1 MQGRAKAARP
11 VFKTIGPYGW
21 VRHPIYSGW
30 FLLVFA
36 TSPMTGTRLLFAVTS
51 SVYLLLA
58 IPFEERSLLATTA
71 GAYDQYRQR
80 VRWKLI
86 PGVY

>member
-1 MQGRAKAARP
+1 
-11 VFKTIGPYGW
+11 